1 MDGEAR
7 QALLDKVALFPT
19 GPGVYTFLD
28 ARSAV
33 IYVGKAKNLR
43 NRVRSYLREE
53 ADDGRHWYPIL
64 RAQLVDAAC
73 FETANEKEA
82 LLLENTLIK
91 RHKPRWNIK
100 LTDDKSFLKV
110 ELTTWKPWPQARL
123 IRARPKGKPGAGGP
137 KGKVFG
143 PFASAR
149 AVRDT
154 LRTLKRWFPLRTC
167 SDAELRQR
175 TRPCIEHEMGRCGAP
190 CVGKVTAEEYEK
202 VVQEVIWFLEGK
214 DETLLPRLRERM
226 QEHSQALRYEQ
237 AARVRDQLAAIERT
251 LEGQRM
257 ALEGARDQDVF
268 GVASQE
274 GLVVVLHLPVRDG
287 QVTEPRTFPLETPLA
302 EGAALNAFLGQ
313 FYGAE
318 RYVPHEVLLPFDVED
333 RSLLEQLLAE
343 RRGTAVQVKVEV
355 RGDRRELLALAT
367 KNAALALRTG
377 EQKRAATH
385 EVLAGLRDK
394 LGLLR
399 APRTIECFD
408 VSTIQGAFTVAS
420 KVRFADGDPEPS
432 GWRTY
437 KIRSIEG
444 QDDFAAMEEVVLRR
458 ITSGLEDGDLPDLI
472 VIDGGAPQLRR
483 ALDAAHEAGL
493 DPTRTE
499 LVGLAK
505 ARALPLADDGAP
517 GEVEPGDDLPERAFE
532 RVHLP
537 RGGAP
542 VILEPASLE
551 CRFLARIRDH
561 AHRTAIRFHRELR
574 AKSALRSG
582 LEEVPGVGPTRRKAL
597 LTRFGSLKR
606 IREASVVELSE
617 VLPPKVAEQVWAFL
631 RKDDAP
637 APVPDEAGESLAD
650 SNDRG
655 EDGSRERGADEA
667 GAGA

>member
-1 MDGEAR
+1 VDGPAR
-7 QALLDKVALFPT
+7 SDAKPAERRQTLLDKVALFPT

-43 NRVRSYLREE
+43 NRVRSYLRED
-53 ADDGRHWYPIL
+53 ADDGRQWYQVL

-110 ELTTWKPWPQARL
+110 ELTTWKPWPQTRL
-123 IRARPKGKPGAGGP
+123 VRARPRNKPGPGGP
-137 KGKVFG
+137 KGRVFG

-154 LRTLKRWFPLRTC
+154 LRIIKRWFPLRTC

-190 CVGKVTAEEYEK
+190 CVAKVTAEEYDK

-226 QEHSQALRYEQ
+226 QEHSAALRFEQ

-257 ALEGARDQDVF
+257 AREGARDQDVF

-274 GLVVVLHLPVRDG
+274 GLVVVLHLPVREG
-287 QVTEPRTFPLETPLA
+287 QVTEPRTFPLETPLGEA
-302 EGAALNAFLGQ
+302 AALNAFLGQ
-313 FYGAE
+313 FYGPE

-333 RSLLEQLLAE
+333 RALLEQLLAE

-355 RGDRRELLALAT
+355 RGDRREFLALAT

-408 VSTIQGAFTVAS
+408 VSTIQGSFTVAS
-420 KVRFADGDPEPS
+420 KVRFTEGDPEPS

-437 KIRSIEG
+437 KVRSVEG
-444 QDDFAAMEEVVLRR
+444 QDDFAAMEEVVFRR
-458 ITSGLEDGDLPDLI
+458 ITSGLADGDLPDLI

-483 ALDAAHEAGL
+483 ALDAAHRAGL

-517 GEVEPGDDLPERAFE
+517 GEVEPGEPLPEQAFE

-606 IREASVVELSE
+606 IREATVEELGE
-617 VLPPKVAEQVWAFL
+617 LLPPKVAQQVWAFL
-631 RKDDAP
+631 RKDDASDV
-637 APVPDEAGESLAD
+637 PVADGQAEEAGT
-650 SNDRG
+650 G
-655 EDGSRERGADEA
+655 T
-667 GAGA
+667 